1 MQAAVYPPQPQ
12 PQPQAVPQHPQQM
25 AVSPV
30 EARAFLRYHDLYIVK
45 TLSQSPRALV
55 FLVKDSQEKQTVVKV
70 GPLTGHLQFEGL
82 SLKQFAHPN
91 VVSMIDSY
99 VNDSTLYIHLEKAE
113 GRCLIDVVSQGG
125 PLLEVEAKMII
136 SQVVSALIYIHSKG
150 WVHRDVKPDNMIY
163 DLETGAVKLIDFEFA
178 SKYSKHSLLR
188 DPVGTL
194 AYSSPELRMK
204 RYQGPEVD
212 VWSLGVTVYVLLS
225 AAFPFDSDSLR
236 KHTEVFRCPTEFS
249 PECQDLLHRMLS
261 KNVEKRIKMKEI
273 VLHDWL
279 RTLQQPQNRGT
290 FLQRIRTVSQC
301 LTVKRRS
308 NMK

>member
-1 MQAAVYPPQPQ
+1 MQTTTPTQI
-12 PQPQAVPQHPQQM
+12 
-25 AVSPV
+25 AVSPSD
-30 EARAFLRYHDLYIVK
+30 ARSFLRYKDLYLVK

-55 FLVKDSQEKQTVVKV
+55 FLVKDSQEKQSVVKV

-82 SLKQFAHPN
+82 SLRQLSHPN
-91 VVSMIDSY
+91 LVSMIDTY
-99 VNDSTLYIHLEKAE
+99 INESTLYIHLEKVE

-125 PLLEVEAKMII
+125 ALLEVEAKLII

-163 DLETGAVKLIDFEFA
+163 DLESGVVKLIDFEFA
-178 SKYSKHSLLR
+178 ARYSKHSILR

-194 AYSSPELRMK
+194 AYSSPELRQK

-212 VWSLGVTVYVLLS
+212 VWSLGVTLYVLLS

-236 KHTEVFRCPTEFS
+236 KHVEVFRCPQEFS
-249 PECQDLLHRMLS
+249 PECQDLLQRMLT

-273 VLHDWL
+273 VSHDWL
-279 RTLQQPQNRGT
+279 RILQQTQSRGS
-290 FLQRIRTVSQC
+290 FFQRMRTVSQC
-301 LTVKRRS
+301 LSVKRRS
-308 NMK
+308 AAK